1 MFIPKLDQKVQ
12 KSIFKLTSSH
22 LKLSVR
28 LHSVEALGT
37 REVVSSQQD
46 NHTLWAPLKKQDNHM
61 LLKKCNKHTKR

>member
-12 KSIFKLTSSH
+12 KCIFKLTSSH

-46 NHTLWAPLKKQDNHM
+46 KDNHM
-61 LLKKCNKHTKR
+61 F